1 MRACM
6 DEPRTPAGEG
16 LQRHPGV
23 RGFGADRLAFRAMPS
38 TAPATAPAP
47 AATRDRSANGGPP
60 GEPAAAARG
69 RELAWRAAP
78 IVVSALVSIVYVLVE
93 PRTVDYAA
101 GAYRAFLF
109 GEEGLALWNG
119 NWYSG
124 HHVLGYSVLFP
135 PLAWLL
141 GPRVLGALC
150 AVVAAALFERLV
162 RGHFGQAG
170 RWPALWF
177 GVASTAPLWSGRIP
191 FLFGATIGLGA
202 LLALQRDRRGLA
214 IALALACGL
223 ASPVAGLFLGL
234 VVVAY
239 GLVRAGE
246 AAAAGGRLRQL
257 RDRLRPARVAIAML
271 AAAVLPAILIALA
284 FSSDGR
290 EPFEV
295 STFWPLPLLS
305 LGFALAVPRE
315 QRALRAGAILYG
327 LACIGAFVIDTPMGG
342 NAARL
347 GGLVGAPLLLA
358 ALLARRPSCR
368 GVLAVAA
375 LTLAGLTFIQWSPP
389 VRDSIKAFE
398 DPSVHASYY
407 EPLNDFLDRQTGPIG
422 RVEIPFT
429 RSHWEAYEVGRH
441 HPLARGWLRQQ
452 DIEQNGIFYGGALDG
467 LTYAAWLTEH
477 GVRWVALPDA
487 KPDYSAYDERALIE
501 SGLPYLS
508 LRWRSEHWRVY
519 EVTLP
524 SAMVVP
530 QNGARFTLTELGL
543 DSLTVRAS
551 GPGEATVRM
560 AWSHYWKPSAGCVE
574 RDGAWIRVIA
584 DRAGEIRLSMS
595 FSPERIVDRGRR
607 CA

>member
-1 MRACM
+1 
-6 DEPRTPAGEG
+6 
-16 LQRHPGV
+16 
-23 RGFGADRLAFRAMPS
+23 MPS
-38 TAPATAPAP
+38 SAPATAPAP
-47 AATRDRSANGGPP
+47 EATRGRSANGGPP
-60 GEPAAAARG
+60 AGSAAADRR
-69 RELAWRAAP
+69 RELAWRLAP
-78 IVVSALVSIVYVLVE
+78 IVISALVSLVYVLVE

-150 AVVAAALFERLV
+150 AVVSAWLFERIV
-162 RGHFGQAG
+162 RGHFGDRG

-177 GVASTAPLWSGRIP
+177 GLASTAPLWSGRIP

-202 LLALQRDRRGLA
+202 VLALQRERRGLA
-214 IALALACGL
+214 VLLALACGL
-223 ASPVAGLFLGL
+223 GSPVAGLFLGM
-234 VVVAY
+234 VATAY
-239 GLVRAGE
+239 G
-246 AAAAGGRLRQL
+246 AAARRE
-257 RDRLRPARVAIAML
+257 RWRVAAGMV

-290 EPFEV
+290 EPFQV

-315 QRALRAGAILYG
+315 QRALRIGGVLYG

-347 GGLVGAPLLLA
+347 GGLVGGPVLLA
-358 ALLARRPSCR
+358 ALLAGPRPLGR
-368 GVLAVAA
+368 PVAALAA
-375 LTLAGLTFIQWSPP
+375 LTLAGFAFIQWSPP

-398 DPSVHASYY
+398 DPSVEAAYY
-407 EPLNDFLDRQTGPIG
+407 RPLNEFLDRQPGPIG

-452 DIEQNGIFYGGALDG
+452 DIERNGLFYGGTLDG

-477 GVRWVALPDA
+477 GIRWVALPDA

-501 SGLPYLS
+501 AGLPYLRM
-508 LRWRSEHWRVY
+508 RWRSEHWRVY

-524 SAMVVP
+524 STMVVP
-530 QNGARFTLTELGL
+530 QNGARFELTELGL
-543 DSLTVRAS
+543 DSLTLRAS

-560 AWSHYWKPSAGCVE
+560 GWSQYWKPSAGCVE
-574 RDGAWIRVIA
+574 RDGEWIRVIA
-584 DRAGEIRLSMS
+584 DRAGEIRLSMG
-595 FSPERIVDRGRR
+595 FSPERIVQRGRR

>member
-1 MRACM
+1 MA
-6 DEPRTPAGEG
+6 
-16 LQRHPGV
+16 
-23 RGFGADRLAFRAMPS
+23 S
-38 TAPATAPAP
+38 SAPATVPAP
-47 AATRDRSANGGPP
+47 AATRGRSADGGPP
-60 GEPAAAARG
+60 DGSAAADRR
-69 RELAWRAAP
+69 RELAWRLAP
-78 IVVSALVSIVYVLVE
+78 LVVSALVSLVYVLVE

-141 GPRVLGALC
+141 GPRILGALC
-150 AVVAAALFERLV
+150 AIAAAALFERLV
-162 RGHFGQAG
+162 RGHFGDRG

-177 GVASTAPLWSGRIP
+177 GLASTAPLWSGRIP

-202 LLALQRDRRGLA
+202 VLALQRDRRGLA
-214 IALALACGL
+214 VLLALACGL
-223 ASPVAGLFLGL
+223 GSPVAGLFLGL
-234 VVVAY
+234 VATAY
-239 GLVRAGE
+239 G
-246 AAAAGGRLRQL
+246 AAAPRERWKLAAG
-257 RDRLRPARVAIAML
+257 ML
-271 AAAVLPAILIALA
+271 AAAVLPAILIAIA

-290 EPFEV
+290 EPFQV

-315 QRALRAGAILYG
+315 QRVLRIGAVLYG
-327 LACIGAFVIDTPMGG
+327 LACVGAFVIDTPMGG

-347 GGLVGAPLLLA
+347 GGLVGGPLLLA
-358 ALLARRPSCR
+358 ALMARGRGAMGRP
-368 GVLAVAA
+368 LIAVAA
-375 LTLAGLTFIQWSPP
+375 LTLAGLVFIQWSPP

-398 DPSVHASYY
+398 DPSVEAEYY
-407 EPLNDFLDRQTGPIG
+407 RPLNAFLDRVDGPIG

-452 DIEQNGIFYGGALDG
+452 DIERNGLFYNGALDG

-477 GVRWVALPDA
+477 GIRWVALPDA
-487 KPDYSAYDERALIE
+487 KPDYSSYDERALIE
-501 SGLPYLS
+501 AGLPYLE

-524 SAMVVP
+524 SPMVVP
-530 QNGARFTLTELGL
+530 QDGARMELTDLGL
-543 DSLTVRAS
+543 DSLTLRAS
-551 GPGEATVRM
+551 GPGEATARM
-560 AWSHYWKPSAGCVE
+560 GWSQYWKASAGCVE
-574 RDGAWIRVIA
+574 RDGEWIRVKA
-584 DRAGEIRLSMS
+584 ERAGEIRLSMS
-595 FSPERIVDRGRR
+595 FSPERIVSRGQR

>member
-1 MRACM
+1 M
-6 DEPRTPAGEG
+6 
-16 LQRHPGV
+16 
-23 RGFGADRLAFRAMPS
+23 ADRR
-38 TAPATAPAP
+38 
-47 AATRDRSANGGPP
+47 
-60 GEPAAAARG
+60 
-69 RELAWRAAP
+69 RELAWRLAP
-78 IVVSALVSIVYVLVE
+78 IVVSALVSIVYVIVE

-141 GPRVLGALC
+141 GPRVLGAVC
-150 AVVAAALFERLV
+150 AVAAAWLFERLV
-162 RGHFGQAG
+162 RGHFGPAG

-177 GVASTAPLWSGRIP
+177 GLASTAPLWSGRIP
-191 FLFGATIGLGA
+191 FLFGATFGLAA
-202 LLALQRDRRGLA
+202 LLALQRERRGLA
-214 IALALACGL
+214 VLLALACGL
-223 ASPVAGLFLGL
+223 GSPVAGLFLGL
-234 VVVAY
+234 AVTAHAVASPRERWR
-239 GLVRAGE
+239 V
-246 AAAAGGRLRQL
+246 AAA
-257 RDRLRPARVAIAML
+257 ML
-271 AAAVLPAILIALA
+271 GAAVLPAVLIALA

-290 EPFEV
+290 EPFQV

-305 LGFALAVPRE
+305 IGFALAMPRE
-315 QRALRAGAILYG
+315 QRTLRAAAILYG
-327 LACIGAFVIDTPMGG
+327 LACCAAFVIDTPMGG

-347 GGLVGAPLLLA
+347 GGLVGAPILLA
-358 ALLARRPSCR
+358 VLLTRPRPLARP
-368 GVLAVAA
+368 LIAVAA

-398 DPSVHASYY
+398 DPSVEASYY
-407 EPLNDFLDRQTGPIG
+407 RPLNDFLERAGGPIG

-467 LTYAAWLTEH
+467 LTYAAWLSEH

-487 KPDYSAYDERALIE
+487 KPDYTAYDERALIE
-501 SGLPYLS
+501 SGLPYLKQ
-508 LRWRSEHWRVY
+508 RWSSDHWRVY

-524 SAMVVP
+524 SEMVVP
-530 QNGARFTLTELGL
+530 QGGAPLELTRLGL
-543 DSLTVRAS
+543 DSATVRAD
-551 GPGEATVRM
+551 GPGEATVKVG
-560 AWSHYWKPSAGCVE
+560 WSQYWKPSRGCVE
-574 RDGAWIRVIA
+574 RDGEWIRVIA
-584 DRAGEIRLSMS
+584 DRAGEIELSMS
-595 FSPERIVDRGRR
+595 FSPERIVSRGRR

>member
-1 MRACM
+1 
-6 DEPRTPAGEG
+6 
-16 LQRHPGV
+16 
-23 RGFGADRLAFRAMPS
+23 MPS
-38 TAPATAPAP
+38 SAPATAPAP
-47 AATRDRSANGGPP
+47 AATRGRSADGGPP
-60 GEPAAAARG
+60 GDRAAADRR
-69 RELAWRAAP
+69 RELAWRLAP
-78 IVVSALVSIVYVLVE
+78 IVVSALVSLVYVLVE

-109 GEEGLALWNG
+109 GEEGVALWNG

-141 GPRVLGALC
+141 GPRILGAVC
-150 AVVAAALFERLV
+150 AIAAAALFERLV
-162 RGHFGQAG
+162 RGHFGDRG

-177 GVASTAPLWSGRIP
+177 GLASTAPLWSGRIP
-191 FLFGATIGLGA
+191 FLFGAAIGLGA
-202 LLALQRDRRGLA
+202 VLALQRDRRGLA
-214 IALALACGL
+214 VLLALACGL
-223 ASPVAGLFLGL
+223 GSPVAGLFLGL
-234 VVVAY
+234 VVTAY
-239 GLVRAGE
+239 G
-246 AAAAGGRLRQL
+246 AAAPRERW
-257 RDRLRPARVAIAML
+257 RVAAGML

-290 EPFEV
+290 EPFQV

-305 LGFALAVPRE
+305 LGFALVVPRE
-315 QRALRAGAILYG
+315 QRALRIGAVLYG
-327 LACIGAFVIDTPMGG
+327 LACVGAFVIDTPMGG

-347 GGLVGAPLLLA
+347 GGLVGGPLLLG
-358 ALLARRPSCR
+358 ALLVRPR
-368 GVLAVAA
+368 PLGRPLVAAAA

-398 DPSVHASYY
+398 DPSVDAAYY
-407 EPLNDFLDRQTGPIG
+407 KPLNDFLDRAGGPIG

-452 DIEQNGIFYGGALDG
+452 DIERNGLFYGGTLDG
-467 LTYAAWLTEH
+467 LKYAAWLSEH

-501 SGLPYLS
+501 AGLPYLR

-524 SAMVVP
+524 NTMVVP
-530 QNGARFTLTELGL
+530 QGGARFELTELGL
-543 DSLTVRAS
+543 DSLTLRAS

-560 AWSHYWKPSAGCVE
+560 GWSQYWKPSAGCVE
-574 RDGAWIRVIA
+574 RDGEWIRVSA
-584 DRAGEIRLSMS
+584 ERAGEIRLSMG
-595 FSPERIVDRGRR
+595 FAPERIVQRGRR

>member
-1 MRACM
+1 
-6 DEPRTPAGEG
+6 
-16 LQRHPGV
+16 
-23 RGFGADRLAFRAMPS
+23 MPS
-38 TAPATAPAP
+38 TAPATAPAA

-60 GEPAAAARG
+60 GDHAGTARR

-78 IVVSALVSIVYVLVE
+78 IVVSALASLVYVLVE

-109 GEEGLALWNG
+109 GEEGVALWNG

-135 PLAWLL
+135 PLAWLF

-150 AVVAAALFERLV
+150 AVAAAALVERIAH
-162 RGHFGQAG
+162 GAFGDRG

-177 GVASTAPLWSGRIP
+177 GLASTAPLWSGRIP

-202 LLALQRDRRGLA
+202 VLALQRDRRGLA
-214 IALALACGL
+214 VLLALACGL
-223 ASPVAGLFLGL
+223 GSPVAGLFLGL
-234 VVVAY
+234 AAVAY
-239 GLVRAGE
+239 GVAEPRGRWKP
-246 AAAAGGRLRQL
+246 AA
-257 RDRLRPARVAIAML
+257 AML
-271 AAAVLPAILIALA
+271 AAAVLPAVLIALA

-290 EPFEV
+290 EPFQV

-305 LGFALAVPRE
+305 IGFALVVPRE
-315 QRALRAGAILYG
+315 QRTLRAAAVLYG
-327 LACIGAFVIDTPMGG
+327 LACSAAFVIDTPMGG

-347 GGLVGAPLLLA
+347 GGLVGAPVLL
-358 ALLARRPSCR
+358 
-368 GVLAVAA
+368 GVLLTRRDVTGGRRMGRPLAAVAA

-398 DPSVHASYY
+398 DPSVDAAYY
-407 EPLNDFLDRQTGPIG
+407 RPLIEFLDRAPGPIG

-452 DIEQNGIFYGGALDG
+452 DIERNGLFYGGALDS
-467 LTYAAWLTEH
+467 LTYAAWLSEH

-487 KPDYSAYDERALIE
+487 KPDYSSYDERALIE
-501 SGLPYLS
+501 AGLPYLE

-524 SAMVVP
+524 NAMVVP
-530 QNGARFTLTELGL
+530 QNGARFELTELGI
-543 DSLTVRAS
+543 DSLTLRAS
-551 GPGEATVRM
+551 GPGAATVRM
-560 AWSHYWKPSAGCVE
+560 GWSQFWKPSAGCVE
-574 RDGAWIRVIA
+574 RDGEWIRVIA
-584 DRAGEIRLSMS
+584 DRAGEIRVSMS
-595 FSPERIVDRGRR
+595 FAPGRIFSRGRR

>member
-1 MRACM
+1 
-6 DEPRTPAGEG
+6 
-16 LQRHPGV
+16 
-23 RGFGADRLAFRAMPS
+23 MPS

-60 GEPAAAARG
+60 GDRAAAARR

-78 IVVSALVSIVYVLVE
+78 IVVSALASLVYVLVE

-109 GEEGLALWNG
+109 GEEGVALWNG

-150 AVVAAALFERLV
+150 AVAAAALFERIA
-162 RGHFGQAG
+162 RGAFGGRG

-177 GVASTAPLWSGRIP
+177 GLASTAPLWSGRIP

-202 LLALQRDRRGLA
+202 VLAVQRDRRGLA
-214 IALALACGL
+214 VLLALACGL
-223 ASPVAGLFLGL
+223 GSPVAGLFLGL
-234 VVVAY
+234 VVVAN
-239 GLVRAGE
+239 GLVRARD
-246 AAAAGGRLRQL
+246 AAAAGARRVRRIAAGLRA
-257 RDRLRPARVAIAML
+257 ARTEIAML
-271 AAAVLPAILIALA
+271 AAAVLPAVLIALA

-290 EPFEV
+290 EPFQV

-305 LGFALAVPRE
+305 IGFALVVPRE
-315 QRALRAGAILYG
+315 QRTLRAAAVLYG
-327 LACIGAFVIDTPMGG
+327 LACCAAFVIDTPMGG

-347 GGLVGAPLLLA
+347 GGLVGGPVLL
-358 ALLARRPSCR
+358 
-368 GVLAVAA
+368 GVLLTRRGTTGGRRMGRPLAAVAA

-398 DPSVHASYY
+398 DPSVDAAYY
-407 EPLNDFLDRQTGPIG
+407 RPLNEFLDRAPGPIG

-452 DIEQNGIFYGGALDG
+452 DIERNGLFYGGALDS
-467 LTYAAWLTEH
+467 LTYAAWLSEH

-487 KPDYSAYDERALIE
+487 KPDYSSYDERALIE
-501 SGLPYLS
+501 AGLPYLE

-524 SAMVVP
+524 NAMVVP
-530 QNGARFTLTELGL
+530 QNGARFELTELGI
-543 DSLTVRAS
+543 DSLTLRAS
-551 GPGEATVRM
+551 GPGAATVRM
-560 AWSHYWKPSAGCVE
+560 GWSQFWKPSAGCVE
-574 RDGAWIRVIA
+574 RDGEWIRVIA
-584 DRAGEIRLSMS
+584 DRAGEIRVSMS
-595 FSPERIVDRGRR
+595 FAPGRIVSRGRR

>member
-1 MRACM
+1 
-6 DEPRTPAGEG
+6 
-16 LQRHPGV
+16 
-23 RGFGADRLAFRAMPS
+23 MPS
-38 TAPATAPAP
+38 SAPATAPAP
-47 AATRDRSANGGPP
+47 AATRGRSANGGPP
-60 GEPAAAARG
+60 GGRAAADRR
-69 RELAWRAAP
+69 RELAWRLAP
-78 IVVSALVSIVYVLVE
+78 IVVSALVSLVYVLVE

-141 GPRVLGALC
+141 GPRILGALC
-150 AVVAAALFERLV
+150 AIVAAGLFERLV
-162 RGHFGQAG
+162 RGHFGDRA

-177 GVASTAPLWSGRIP
+177 GLASTAPLWSGRIP

-202 LLALQRDRRGLA
+202 VLALQRDRRTLA
-214 IALALACGL
+214 VLLALACGL
-223 ASPVAGLFLGL
+223 GSPVAGLFLGL
-234 VVVAY
+234 AVTAY
-239 GLVRAGE
+239 
-246 AAAAGGRLRQL
+246 AAAAPRERW
-257 RDRLRPARVAIAML
+257 RVAGGML
-271 AAAVLPAILIALA
+271 AAAVLPAVLIALA

-290 EPFEV
+290 EPFQV

-315 QRALRAGAILYG
+315 QRTLRIGAVLYG
-327 LACIGAFVIDTPMGG
+327 LACVAAFVIDTPMGG

-347 GGLVGAPLLLA
+347 GGLIGGPLLLA
-358 ALLARRPSCR
+358 ALLVRPR
-368 GVLAVAA
+368 PLGRPLVAVAA
-375 LTLAGLTFIQWSPP
+375 LTLAGLAFIQWSPP

-398 DPSVHASYY
+398 DPSVDAAYY
-407 EPLNDFLDRQTGPIG
+407 RPLNAFLDRAGGPIG

-452 DIEQNGIFYGGALDG
+452 DIERNGLFYGGALDG

-487 KPDYSAYDERALIE
+487 KPDYSSYDERALIE
-501 SGLPYLS
+501 AGLPYLR

-524 SAMVVP
+524 STMVVP
-530 QNGARFTLTELGL
+530 QNGARFELTELGL
-543 DSLTVRAS
+543 DSLTLRAS
-551 GPGEATVRM
+551 GPGEATVRIG
-560 AWSHYWKPSAGCVE
+560 WSQHWKPSAGCVE
-574 RDGAWIRVIA
+574 RDGEWIRVIA
-584 DRAGEIRLSMS
+584 DRAGAIRLSMS
-595 FSPERIVDRGRR
+595 FSPERIVQRGRR

>member
-1 MRACM
+1 
-6 DEPRTPAGEG
+6 
-16 LQRHPGV
+16 
-23 RGFGADRLAFRAMPS
+23 MPS
-38 TAPATAPAP
+38 TAPAAAPAP
-47 AATRDRSANGGPP
+47 AATRDSSANGGPP
-60 GEPAAAARG
+60 RSTDAADRR
-69 RELAWRAAP
+69 RELAWRLAP
-78 IVVSALVSIVYVLVE
+78 IVVSALVSIVYVIVE

-109 GEEGLALWNG
+109 GEEGVALWNG

-141 GPRVLGALC
+141 GPRVLGAVC
-150 AVVAAALFERLV
+150 AVAAAALFEPLV
-162 RGHFGQAG
+162 RRHFGHAG

-177 GVASTAPLWSGRIP
+177 GLASTAPLWSGRIP
-191 FLFGATIGLGA
+191 FLFGATFGIA
-202 LLALQRDRRGLA
+202 AALALQRDRRGLA
-214 IALALACGL
+214 VLLALACGL
-223 ASPVAGLFLGL
+223 GSPVAGLFLGL
-234 VVVAY
+234 VVTAH
-239 GLVRAGE
+239 GLVRALEGRVRPE
-246 AAAAGGRLRQL
+246 LGRVRRVAA
-257 RDRLRPARVAIAML
+257 RLRPARTDIAML
-271 AAAVLPAILIALA
+271 TAAVLPAILIALA

-290 EPFEV
+290 EPFQV

-305 LGFALAVPRE
+305 IGFALVAPRE
-315 QRALRAGAILYG
+315 QRTLRAGALLYG
-327 LACIGAFVIDTPMGG
+327 LACCAAFVIDTPMGG

-347 GGLVGAPLLLA
+347 GGLIGGPLLLG
-358 ALLARRPSCR
+358 ALLVRPR
-368 GVLAVAA
+368 PLGRPALALAV
-375 LTLAGLTFIQWSPP
+375 LVLAGLAFIQWSPP

-398 DPSVHASYY
+398 DPSTEAAYY
-407 EPLNDFLDRQTGPIG
+407 EPLNKFLDSAGGPIG

-441 HPLARGWLRQQ
+441 HPLTRGWLRQS
-452 DIEQNGIFYGGALDG
+452 DIERNGIFYGGALDG
-467 LTYAAWLTEH
+467 VTYGAWLAEH

-487 KPDYSAYDERALIE
+487 KPDYTAYDERGLIE
-501 SGLPYLS
+501 AGQPYLK

-524 SAMVVP
+524 NAMVVSRGP
-530 QNGARFTLTELGL
+530 ARFELTELGL

-560 AWSHYWKPSAGCVE
+560 GWSQFWKPDRGCIE
-574 RDGAWIRVIA
+574 RDGDWIRLIA

-595 FSPERIVDRGRR
+595 FSPERIVSRGRR